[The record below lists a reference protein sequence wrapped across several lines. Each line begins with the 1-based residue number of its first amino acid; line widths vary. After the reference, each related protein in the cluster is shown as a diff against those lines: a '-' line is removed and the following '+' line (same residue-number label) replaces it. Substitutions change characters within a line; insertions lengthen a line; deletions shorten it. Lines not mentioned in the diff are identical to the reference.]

1 MAPVA
6 AVFNPKQK
14 LNPAGRKRVG
24 LSALLILCLLTCAPL
39 ALAHFRPDT
48 NGLSREPAARVG
60 LLLASGLSKSTQAKV
75 HIIFWLPRSPGRQ
88 WLEGLPE
95 GWHWTET
102 ASPPE
107 TQGPATVAGTAT
119 VTLAEERGVLNL
131 YQGLSA
137 AAARIGGLAYFDERI
152 GQPLDIFRYFSL
164 LGVQPSQWAY
174 SGTTFSLAG
183 YCEGGV
189 KPVRAGPDRINLQ
202 LLTRSHGGEGETVL
216 AMPTL
221 LEEF

>member
-1 MAPVA
+1 MAAMA
-6 AVFNPKQK
+6 AVFNLKQK
-14 LNPAGRKRVG
+14 LNLSGRKRAG
-24 LSALLILCLLTCAPL
+24 LSTLLILCLLTCAPL
-39 ALAHFRPDT
+39 ALAHFRTDP
-48 NGLSREPAARVG
+48 NGLSRESAARVG
-60 LLLASGLSKSTQAKV
+60 LLLDSGLSKSTQAKV

-88 WLEGLPE
+88 WLEALPAC
-95 GWHWTET
+95 WQWTET
-102 ASPPE
+102 TSAPE
-107 TQGPATVAGTAT
+107 TQGPATVAGAAT
-119 VTLAEERGVLNL
+119 VTVAEERGILNL

-137 AAARIGGLAYFDERI
+137 AAARIGGQAYLDERI
-152 GQPLDIFRYFSL
+152 AQPLDIFRYFSL

-216 AMPTL
+216 AMPAL